1 MFRIGEFSKLTQVS
15 IRMLRYYDE
24 VGLLKPAEVDKWT
37 GHRMYSVT
45 QIPRLKRILYLRDSG
60 FNVSEIMRALEMNDC
75 LLLETLDKKRLEII
89 AAIQNEQEKLRK
101 IAIAKNEIIENKS
114 ELHYNIS
121 IKAIPEYQ
129 VLSLRRIVP
138 TYYSE
143 GDLWNELS
151 AFAKEQKIDISNHS
165 FSVYHD
171 TEYKEQNVDIELCVS
186 VSKLC
191 KDIAPFCFRTIEPVP
206 MMACTMVYGDF
217 SNIKGAYIA
226 FAEWLQRNSNYR
238 MSNPMRQIV
247 HRGAWNE
254 RNPTKYLTEIQIP
267 LEFQS

>member
-24 VGLLKPAEVDKWT
+24 VGLLKAAEVDKWT

-45 QIPRLKRILYLRDSG
+45 QIPRLNRILYLRDSG
-60 FNVSEIMRALEMNDC
+60 FNVSEIALALDMDDC
-75 LLLETLDKKRLEII
+75 LPLKTLEQKQLEI
-89 AAIQNEQEKLRK
+89 EQTIKSEQVKLRK
-101 IAIAKNEIIENKS
+101 IAIAKNEIKENKGK
-114 ELHYNIS
+114 LHYNIS
-121 IKAIPEYQ
+121 IKVIPEYQ

-143 GDLWNELS
+143 GDLWKELS
-151 AFAKEQKIDISNHS
+151 AFAKEQKIEISNHT

-171 TEYKEQNVDIELCVS
+171 AEYKKQNVDIELCVP
-186 VSKLC
+186 VSKPYTN
-191 KDIAPFCFRTIEPVP
+191 IAPFCFRTIEPVP
-206 MMACTMVYGDF
+206 VMACTMVYGDF

-226 FAEWLQRNSNYR
+226 FAEWLQKNSKYR

-247 HRGAWNE
+247 HRGSWNE
-254 RNPTKYLTEIQIP
+254 SDSANYLTEIQIP
-267 LEFQS
+267 LELS